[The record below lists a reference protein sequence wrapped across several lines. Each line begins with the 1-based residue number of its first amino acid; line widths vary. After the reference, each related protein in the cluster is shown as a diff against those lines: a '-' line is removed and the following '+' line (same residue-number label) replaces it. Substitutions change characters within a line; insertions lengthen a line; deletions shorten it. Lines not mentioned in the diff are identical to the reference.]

1 MEVPS
6 ARTVLTALF
15 GMGRGVT
22 QSQESPEF
30 WSQKIAIGQ
39 PALLRKAL
47 LAGLFSISR
56 VVQNYYQQL
65 SNS

>member
-1 MEVPS
+1 
-6 ARTVLTALF
+6 
-15 GMGRGVT
+15 
-22 QSQESPEF
+22 
-30 WSQKIAIGQ
+30 
-39 PALLRKAL
+39 LLRKAL